1 MLLVIIT
8 IMDNVK
14 WKSSG
19 TAMRLTNPRRA
30 ILDELEKEETHLTA
44 DEVYEKVRRKLPRV
58 SLGTIYRNLE
68 ILAEHGLIRKIELAG
83 QQKMFDGNMQKHYH
97 LQCIKCN
104 KLVDIPVDMV
114 TVDFSK
120 SKDDKN
126 CKITGYN
133 LELIGVCS
141 RCRMNAR
148 GKE

>member
-1 MLLVIIT
+1 MEIIRYS
-8 IMDNVK
+8 DASNQPA
-14 WKSSG
+14 SG
-19 TAMRLTNPRRA
+19 NSQGVRER
-30 ILDELEKEETHLTA
+30 KTHLTA

-68 ILAEHGLIRKIELAG
+68 VLAEHGLIRKIELAG

-97 LQCIKCN
+97 LQCNKCN
-104 KLVDIPVDMV
+104 NLVDIPVDMV
-114 TVDFSK
+114 TVDFFESENDNN
-120 SKDDKN
+120 S
-126 CKITGYN
+126 KITGFN